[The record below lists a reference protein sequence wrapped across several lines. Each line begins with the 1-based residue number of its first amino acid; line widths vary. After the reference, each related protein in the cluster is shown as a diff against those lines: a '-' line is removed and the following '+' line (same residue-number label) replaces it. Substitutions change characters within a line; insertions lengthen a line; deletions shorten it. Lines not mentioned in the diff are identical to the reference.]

1 MRIVGGKYKSRV
13 LAEVKSD
20 NIRPTADKVRESL
33 FNILQN
39 VVYGAEFLDRS
50 SP

>member
-13 LAEVKSD
+13 LERIKED
-20 NIRPTADKVRESL
+20 NIRPTSDMVRESL

-39 VVYGAEFLDRS
+39 VIYGAKFLDLFS
-50 SP
+50 L